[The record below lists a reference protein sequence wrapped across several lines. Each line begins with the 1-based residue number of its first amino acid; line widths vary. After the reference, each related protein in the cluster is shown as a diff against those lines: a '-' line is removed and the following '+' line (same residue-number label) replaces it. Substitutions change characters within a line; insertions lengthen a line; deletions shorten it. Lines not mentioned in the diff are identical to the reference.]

1 MFNIVCVTHRKLC
14 DNFLE
19 RVGELYENNVPV
31 ILREKDLS
39 ESEYEELA
47 KKLLKFVR
55 T

>member
-1 MFNIVCVTHRKLC
+1 MRDAQKTLRKL
-14 DNFLE
+14 FK

-47 KKLLKFVR
+47 KKL
-55 T
+55 